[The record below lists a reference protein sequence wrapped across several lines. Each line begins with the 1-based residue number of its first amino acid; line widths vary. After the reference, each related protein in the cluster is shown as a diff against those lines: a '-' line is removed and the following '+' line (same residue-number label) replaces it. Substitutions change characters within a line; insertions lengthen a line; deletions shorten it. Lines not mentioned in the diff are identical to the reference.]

1 MLHVEFDALNIL
13 LLVGMIRCG
22 VGEVLGSNQGQH
34 VRSCAPEVGS
44 LDTFVLVG
52 MTLLKSRATC
62 KKIS

>member
-1 MLHVEFDALNIL
+1 MHSIYIIL
-13 LLVGMIRCG
+13 GGMIKFG

-52 MTLLKSRATC
+52 MTLLKSRAAC